1 MRVDLEGLTFGAV
14 FSPGVRFSAENL
26 LLFRI
31 NGNRRP
37 FSSAAGS
44 DTTSNVLELSVAVR
58 MINSFPRLTMAL
70 K

>member
-14 FSPGVRFSAENL
+14 FSPGVCFSAENF

-31 NGNRRP
+31 DGNRRP
-37 FSSAAGS
+37 FSSAAGRDKTRS
-44 DTTSNVLELSVAVR
+44 VLELSVAVR
-58 MINSFPRLTMAL
+58 MINFFPRLTIAL

>member
-14 FSPGVRFSAENL
+14 FSPSVRFSAENL

-31 NGNRRP
+31 DRNRRP
-37 FSSAAGS
+37 FSSATGI

>member
-14 FSPGVRFSAENL
+14 FSPGVRFYAENL
-26 LLFRI
+26 LLFCI
-31 NGNRRP
+31 DGNRRP
-37 FSSAAGS
+37 FSSAAGR

-58 MINSFPRLTMAL
+58 MINSLPRLAMAL